1 MTNGRDAIDTIVD
14 TLAPVLGE
22 HMSRSAV
29 VGTFD
34 KMGIRREAASP
45 EDIEKLVH
53 SLELGLNV
61 FVGRVKS
68 KVLVEELHRKLKI
81 TPK

>member
-1 MTNGRDAIDTIVD
+1 MTNGQDAIDMIVE

-29 VGTFD
+29 VGTID

-45 EDIEKLVH
+45 ADIAKLVH
-53 SLELGLNV
+53 ALGLGLNV

-68 KVLVEELHRKLKI
+68 KVLVQELQRKLNI
-81 TPK
+81 APK